1 MEFLRGILPAFLF
14 AESQHLKPEPRVLTW
29 SRLQVLSS
37 PFMERRPNQPL
48 TTSVAPDEATSVAP
62 DEATSVAPDE
72 ATEVVPDEATE
83 VVSDEATEV
92 VSDLESEDESD
103 EAVDEQPPLQVFQP
117 KRSQPIDIV
126 RPRSLQER
134 YVAPPLNYYWKPG
147 DSIVLPHYQS
157 QGTPK
162 ENPRRPGLRI

>member
-14 AESQHLKPEPRVLTW
+14 AEPQHLKPEPRVLTW

-37 PFMERRPNQPL
+37 PFMGRRPNQPL
-48 TTSVAPDEATSVAP
+48 TTEVVPDK
-62 DEATSVAPDE
+62 

-83 VVSDEATEV
+83 VVPDKTDLVSGEA
-92 VSDLESEDESD
+92 DQ
-103 EAVDEQPPLQVFQP
+103 AVAEQSAEQPPFESFQP

-134 YVAPPLNYYWKPG
+134 HVVPPLNYYWKPG

-157 QGTPK
+157 QGTP
-162 ENPRRPGLRI
+162 EGNPRRPGLRM